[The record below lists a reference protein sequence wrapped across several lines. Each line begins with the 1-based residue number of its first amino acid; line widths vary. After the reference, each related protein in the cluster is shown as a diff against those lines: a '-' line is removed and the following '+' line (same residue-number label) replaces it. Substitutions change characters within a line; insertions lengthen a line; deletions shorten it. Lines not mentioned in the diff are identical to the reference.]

1 VSEVTATYYFR
12 PRKMVSPEEAVRA
25 ILTEET
31 TGSWT
36 GKAAVR
42 EPSWVRKGVIGGI
55 EPSGKGY
62 QVSIHLP
69 SEIFEPGNI
78 AQYLSVVA
86 GNLFGLSELESVRLL
101 DLRLP
106 DELVP
111 FHGPK
116 FGISGI
122 RRLIGTIDRPH
133 IGTIIKPN
141 IGLSPEETAAVA
153 YQAAIGGADL
163 IIDDGLLTDQQFC
176 PLNERVPLVMDR
188 LDAARTETGQQTLY
202 AVNITAM
209 PDSILERAE
218 GVVDRGANMVMV
230 NVLAAGYGAL
240 QILAREPGLKVPVHV
255 HRTMHAAMTR
265 NPEQGMAMLPIA
277 RLVRMLGGD
286 QLHIGSVSGRMRNVP
301 AEVTRNRDALTAPEF
316 GHRRAFPVVSG
327 GINPGNVAEEM
338 AVLGKDI
345 MILAGVG
352 AHGHP
357 DGTAAGMRALR
368 QSVDACM
375 AGISPVIYA
384 KEHYELERALKF
396 FGNTRS
402 RG

>member
-1 VSEVTATYYFR
+1 MSEVTVTYYFR
-12 PRKMVSPEEAVRA
+12 PRKGTSPEEAAQA
-25 ILTEET
+25 ILVEET
-31 TGSWT
+31 TGSWI
-36 GKAAVR
+36 GISARKEYMGDR
-42 EPSWVRKGVIGGI
+42 EGRRGEI

-62 QVSIHLP
+62 RVSLHLA

-86 GNLFGLSELESVRLL
+86 GNLFGLSELEAVRLI

-106 DELVP
+106 DDLVP

-141 IGLSPEETAAVA
+141 IGLSPKDTAAVA
-153 YQAAIGGADL
+153 YQAALGGADL
-163 IIDDGLLTDQQFC
+163 IIDDGLLTDQRFC
-176 PLNERVPLVMDR
+176 PLHERVPEVMDR

-209 PDSILERAE
+209 PDVILERANRAI
-218 GVVDRGANMVMV
+218 DLGANMVMI

-240 QILAREPGLKVPVHV
+240 QILSREPGLKVPIHV

-277 RLVRMLGGD
+277 RMVRMLGGD
-286 QLHIGSVSGRMRNVP
+286 QLHIGSVSGRMSHVTQ
-301 AEVTRNRDALTAPEF
+301 EVKQNRDALIDPEF

-327 GINPGNVAEEM
+327 GIHPGKVAEET
-338 AVLGKDI
+338 ATLGKDI
-345 MILAGVG
+345 IILGGAGI
-352 AHGHP
+352 HGHP
-357 DGTAAGMRALR
+357 DGTRAGVRAFR
-368 QSVDACM
+368 QAVDASI
-375 AGISPVIYA
+375 AGISVARYA
-384 KEHYELERALKF
+384 KDHYELERALKF
-396 FGNTRS
+396 FGNR
-402 RG
+402 

>member
-1 VSEVTATYYFR
+1 MSDVISTYYFR
-12 PRKMVSPEEAVRA
+12 PRKGISPEEAARA
-25 ILTEET
+25 ILVEET

-36 GKAAVR
+36 GIRSHKELPRDR
-42 EPSWVRKGVIGGI
+42 EGRIGNI
-55 EPSGKGY
+55 ESSGKGY
-62 QVSIHLP
+62 QVSLHLP

-78 AQYLSVVA
+78 PQYLSVVA

-141 IGLSPEETAAVA
+141 IGLSPKETAAVA
-153 YQAAIGGADL
+153 YQAALGGADL
-163 IIDDGLLTDQQFC
+163 IMDDGLLTDQQVC
-176 PLNERVPLVMDR
+176 PIHERVPLVMDR

-209 PDSILERAE
+209 PDTILERANRAI
-218 GVVDRGANMVMV
+218 DQGANMVMV

-240 QILAREPGLKVPVHV
+240 QILSREPGMKVPIHV

-277 RLVRMLGGD
+277 RLVRLLGGD
-286 QLHIGSVSGRMRNVP
+286 QLHIGSVTGRMSHVTL
-301 AEVTRNRDALTAPEF
+301 EVIRNRDALIVPEF

-327 GINPGNVAEEM
+327 GIHPGKVAEEM
-338 AVLGKDI
+338 AVLGRDI
-345 MILAGVG
+345 IILAGGGV
-352 AHGHP
+352 HGHP
-357 DGTAAGMRALR
+357 DGTAAGVRALR
-368 QSVDACM
+368 QAVDACM
-375 AGISPVIYA
+375 AGISPAIYA
-384 KEHYELERALKF
+384 KDHYELERALEF
-396 FGNTRS
+396 FGN
-402 RG
+402 